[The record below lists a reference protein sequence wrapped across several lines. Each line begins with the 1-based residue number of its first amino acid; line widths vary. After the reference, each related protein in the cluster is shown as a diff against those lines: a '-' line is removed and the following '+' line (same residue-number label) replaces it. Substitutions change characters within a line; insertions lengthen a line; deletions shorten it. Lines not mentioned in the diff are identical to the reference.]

1 MQSYRTEAYKSGN
14 VEILQNKLGEDVVS
28 SYLSSVR
35 SLLLP
40 HVPYSMNIKII
51 LQGFGRQNNNPD
63 DSWAPGPCSFLLLT
77 NRSMSFSKIGSW
89 RAAIWKF
96 SIATYKWKFIFLDK
110 RNTVKVLF
118 LDFSKAVATW
128 PQLDVLG
135 ELSRRYKV
143 NKELGKDLMMMV
155 SCAESRND
163 RPREDY

>member
-14 VEILQNKLGEDVVS
+14 VEILQNKLGEDVAS

-51 LQGFGRQNNNPD
+51 LQWFRRQNNNPD
-63 DSWAPGPCSFLLLT
+63 DLWGPGPCSFLLLT
-77 NRSMSFSKIGSW
+77 NRSMSFSKSW
-89 RAAIWKF
+89 RAAFWKF
-96 SIATYKWKFIFLDK
+96 SVATCKWKFIFLDK

-128 PQLDVLG
+128 PQLDLLG

-163 RPREDY
+163 CPREGY